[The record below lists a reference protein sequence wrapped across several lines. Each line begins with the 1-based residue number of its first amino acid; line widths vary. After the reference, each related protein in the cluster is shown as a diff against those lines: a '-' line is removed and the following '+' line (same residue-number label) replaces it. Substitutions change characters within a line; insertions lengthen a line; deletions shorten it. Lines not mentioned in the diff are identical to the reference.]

1 MAQKLQ
7 LLKLLQEIR
16 GFAEVGNRSP
26 ELSPLLQASMDLR
39 ASHQPTTLPVRRFS
53 IPVTHE
59 YHEDAPSE
67 IPITPAANLTIAV
80 QRVTKVVLRS
90 P

>member
-16 GFAEVGNRSP
+16 GFADVGNRST
-26 ELSPLLQASMDLR
+26 EFRPLLQASMDLR
-39 ASHQPTTLPVRRFS
+39 APNQPTCLPVRRFS

-59 YHEDAPSE
+59 HHEESASE
-67 IPITPAANLTIAV
+67 IPITPVADLTAPA
-80 QRVTKVVLRS
+80 QRVTRVVLRS
-90 P
+90 A

>member
-16 GFAEVGNRSP
+16 GFADVGNRSA
-26 ELSPLLQASMDLR
+26 ELRPLLQASMELR
-39 ASHQPTTLPVRRFS
+39 TPRQPTCLPVRRFS

-59 YHEDAPSE
+59 HHEDSPRT
-67 IPITPAANLTIAV
+67 IPITPVADLAASARRLT
-80 QRVTKVVLRS
+80 RVVL
-90 P
+90 PKH